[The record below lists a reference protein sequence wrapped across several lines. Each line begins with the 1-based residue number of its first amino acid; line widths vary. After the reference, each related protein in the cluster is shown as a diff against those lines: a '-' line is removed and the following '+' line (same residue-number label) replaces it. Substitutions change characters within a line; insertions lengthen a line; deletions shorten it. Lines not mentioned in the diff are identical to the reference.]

1 MKTLLETGAWRCC
14 LGGVLLQSLF
24 ALSPAS
30 AEEEAMALYLELV
43 LNGLPTGQVLEVQA
57 RGDELIVDRGALRNA
72 GVPIEEGPDEAVSL
86 ADLPGVSARYEQV
99 LQQLQVTVPLEW
111 LPAQRFGR
119 SSEIER
125 TDAVSSFGALVN
137 YDLFYSNTDGAG
149 GYISGW
155 SEQRLFGGFGTFSNT
170 GVLRHTLEGPPGR
183 DGYFRFDTTWNYNDQ
198 TRLLSYSA
206 GDLVSGALSWNSAVR
221 MGGVQLSRNFALRPD
236 LITYPLPSFSGGAA
250 VPSTVDL
257 FINNAKVD
265 SATLQPGPFTF
276 DSLPLI
282 SGAGQATVVTTDVQ
296 GRQISTSVP
305 FYVTNTLLR
314 QGLSDFSL
322 SLGKLRQGYGDD
334 NFGYGRTASSGT
346 FRYGLLDTLTVE
358 SHGEVTSGL
367 TLGGLGSTVALGR
380 FGEMTTSATQSNF
393 RGMSGQQ
400 FSAGYS
406 YFARQFGVSAQ
417 RVQRSRG
424 YADLAMVE
432 ALDARPLDPYLAQ
445 VSDQLTFT
453 VSPPQVGSIGLGY
466 FANRTEGG
474 THTRLVN
481 LSWSRT
487 LWRNLSVYASVNR
500 IIGESG
506 VAAQAQFSMPF
517 DLLSTVTASV
527 ERDRSGETAERVT
540 YSRNVP
546 SDGGLGWNL
555 AMAHGRQTYRQA
567 DVAWRNSELQV
578 EAGVYGTDRQLTH
591 WGDVSGSLVAMDGGL
606 FAANRIDDAFVVVST
621 GGYADVPVRF
631 EHQVLG
637 RTNKSGHLLVPWVPS
652 YYRGQYEVDLLDLP
666 DNVIA
671 SEPARY
677 LSVQRRSGALL
688 DFDIRQQLA
697 ATVMLVDDLGAPLP
711 PGLRVEQV
719 GTSTHELLGYD
730 GLVYFEALAV
740 SNRLE
745 VNLLDGERCHVEFNL
760 PSQTDAIAQIGPLT
774 CLRTPIP

>member
-1 MKTLLETGAWRCC
+1 MKRVFGARTRHWC
-14 LGGVLLQSLF
+14 LGWLLFQGMFSL
-24 ALSPAS
+24 LPAR
-30 AEEEAMALYLELV
+30 AEDETMALYLELV
-43 LNGLPTGQVLEVQA
+43 LNGMPTGQVLEVQA
-57 RGDELIVDRGALRNA
+57 RGDELIVDRGALRDA
-72 GVPIEEGPDEAVSL
+72 GVPIEGSPGESVSL
-86 ADLPGVSARYEQV
+86 AELPDVTARYEQV

-111 LPAQRFGR
+111 LPAQRFSR
-119 SSEIER
+119 ASPTAR

-137 YDLFYSNTDGAG
+137 YDLFYSNTEGAG
-149 GYISGW
+149 SYASVW
-155 SEQRLFGGFGTFSNT
+155 SEQRVFGGFGTLSNT
-170 GVLRHTLEGPPGR
+170 GVLRHALEGPSVR
-183 DGYFRFDTTWNYNDQ
+183 DGYIRFDTSWNYNDQ
-198 TRLLSYSA
+198 TRLLSYTA
-206 GDLVSGALSWNSAVR
+206 GDLVTGALSWNGAVR

-236 LITYPLPSFSGGAA
+236 LITYPVPSFSGGAA

-265 SATLQPGPFTF
+265 SAMLQPGPFTF
-276 DSLPLI
+276 DTLPLI

-296 GRQISTSVP
+296 GRQITTNVP

-334 NFGYGRTASSGT
+334 NFGYGRAASSGT
-346 FRYGLLDTLTVE
+346 FRYGLLDTLTLE
-358 SHGEVTSGL
+358 SHGEVASGF
-367 TLGGLGSTVALGR
+367 TLGGLGSTFAVSR
-380 FGEMTTSATQSNF
+380 FGEMTTSATQSSF
-393 RGMSGQQ
+393 QGMSGQQ
-400 FSAGYS
+400 FSVGYS

-417 RVQRSRG
+417 RLQRSRG
-424 YADLAMVE
+424 YADLAVVE
-432 ALDARPLDPYLAQ
+432 ALDARPLAPYLAQ

-474 THTRLVN
+474 TRTRLLN

-487 LWRNLSVYASVNR
+487 VWRNISVYASLNR

-527 ERDRSGETAERVT
+527 ERDRSGETAERVS

-546 SDGGLGWNL
+546 SEGGLGWNL
-555 AMAHGRQTYRQA
+555 ALANGRDVYRQA
-567 DVAWRNSELQV
+567 DVAWRNSELQL

-591 WGDVSGSLVAMDGGL
+591 WGDLSGSLVAMDGGL

-621 GGYADVPVRF
+621 GEYADVPVRF

-637 RTNKSGHLLVPWVPS
+637 RTNKRGHLLVPWVPS

-671 SEPARY
+671 ADTARH

-688 DFDIRQQLA
+688 NFDIRRQLA
-697 ATVMLVDDLGAPLP
+697 ATVTLVDAQGVPLP
-711 PGLRVEQV
+711 PGLRVEHV
-719 GTSTHELLGYD
+719 GTSARELLGYD
-730 GLVYFEALAV
+730 GLVYFEALATT
-740 SNRLE
+740 NRLE
-745 VNLLDGERCHVEFNL
+745 VLLEDGERCYVEFPL
-760 PSQTDAIAQIGPLT
+760 PAQTDAITQIGPLT
-774 CLRTPIP
+774 CLRMSTP